1 MGKILYTRYNILL
14 ADISKKEEKNKMRRK

>member
-1 MGKILYTRYNILL
+1 MGKILYTRYNLLL